1 MKKVALF
8 SDGWKRL
15 ITYAWVDGM
24 MKFISKS
31 DEEICLYQYNC
42 HGNWSRDEK
51 HNHGEYNIYT
61 LPDLSRFDGIIM
73 DCTNISDRHY
83 FDWLVDMI
91 RKNNKPTV
99 SIGSDIEGF
108 YYAGIDNKK
117 PIADLMDHLYHEHHC
132 RKYIFCLLYTS
143 PSPRD

>member
-51 HNHGEYNIYT
+51 HNHGEYNIIRCLICQGLT
-61 LPDLSRFDGIIM
+61 VSLWTAPIFRTGIIL
-73 DCTNISDRHY
+73 TG
-83 FDWLVDMI
+83 WW
-91 RKNNKPTV
+91 T
-99 SIGSDIEGF
+99 
-108 YYAGIDNKK
+108 
-117 PIADLMDHLYHEHHC
+117 
-132 RKYIFCLLYTS
+132 
-143 PSPRD
+143 